1 MHSATNATIS
11 PSLKNIYNRLHKLH
25 AVNQYDLLSKIIDN
39 DARYE
44 IILEGSDNIEGPWQE
59 YNFLYKPGN
68 VNHSLPYVGKSF
80 ISTKL
85 IFIQIYFYNKIKL
98 NASFIY
104 NDYIMHLCNYSL
116 FSTVFAAHRL
126 ANLVGNEK

>member
-1 MHSATNATIS
+1 MHASTNATLS

-25 AVNQYDLLSKIIDN
+25 AVNQYDLASKIIDN

-68 VNHSLPYVGKSF
+68 VNHSLPYVGK
-80 ISTKL
+80 L
-85 IFIQIYFYNKIKL
+85 IK
-98 NASFIY
+98 
-104 NDYIMHLCNYSL
+104 
-116 FSTVFAAHRL
+116 
-126 ANLVGNEK
+126 